1 MYLFNII
8 KKIHN
13 IILMFNIILFLIHP
27 TIVLLSNYLKKN
39 KKKINL
45 IFDLD
50 NTLIIS
56 MEKNK
61 YSNLNIS
68 HKPTILNLRSTLIST
83 TRVVWVRPMVS
94 TVLYLLDKFTNIYLY
109 THAEKTYADNILL
122 QLNIDE
128 YFVDCRY
135 REDNID
141 TKDINKF
148 FPDIDK
154 IEELKRNLSKI
165 KKYSRL
171 DKLSKDMINE
181 IYKTKKKL
189 DKTLQKYLK
198 AQDDFISKSILID
211 DLITN
216 NCLGQEI
223 YHIKYFYCGM
233 EYDIE
238 LLKLL
243 LYMFYRNY
251 ISS

>member
-1 MYLFNII
+1 
-8 KKIHN
+8 
-13 IILMFNIILFLIHP
+13 MFNIILFLIHP

-61 YSNLNIS
+61 YLNLNIS
-68 HKPTILNLRSTLIST
+68 HKPTILNLRSSLISS

-94 TVLYLLDKFTNIYLY
+94 TVLYLLNKFTNIYLY

-128 YFVDCRY
+128 YFKDCRY

-141 TKDINKF
+141 TKDIITF
-148 FPDIDK
+148 FPEIDK
-154 IEELKRNLSKI
+154 IEELNKNLSKL
-165 KKYSRL
+165 KKYNRI
-171 DKLSKDMINE
+171 DKLSQEMKDE
-181 IYKTKKKL
+181 IYKIKFKL
-189 DKTLQKYLK
+189 DKSLKKYLK
-198 AQDDFISKSILID
+198 LQDEFLSKSILID
-211 DLITN
+211 DLKTN

-243 LYMFYRNY
+243 IYMFYRNY
-251 ISS
+251 IRS

>member
-1 MYLFNII
+1 MFNII

-61 YSNLNIS
+61 YLNLNIS
-68 HKPTILNLRSTLIST
+68 HKPTILNLRSSLIST
-83 TRVVWVRPMVS
+83 TRVVWARPMVS
-94 TVLYLLDKFTNIYLY
+94 TVLYLLNKFTNIYLY

-128 YFVDCRY
+128 YFKDCRY

-141 TKDINKF
+141 TKDIITF
-148 FPDIDK
+148 FPEIDK
-154 IEELKRNLSKI
+154 IEELNKNLSKL
-165 KKYSRL
+165 KKYNRI
-171 DKLSKDMINE
+171 DKISQEMKDK
-181 IYKTKKKL
+181 IYKTKLKL
-189 DKTLQKYLK
+189 EKSLKKYLK
-198 AQDDFISKSILID
+198 LQDEFLSKSILID
-211 DLITN
+211 DLKTN

-243 LYMFYRNY
+243 IYMFYRNY
-251 ISS
+251 IRS

>member
-1 MYLFNII
+1 
-8 KKIHN
+8 
-13 IILMFNIILFLIHP
+13 MFNIILFLIHP

-39 KKKINL
+39 KKKINV

-68 HKPTILNLRSTLIST
+68 HKPTILNLRSSLIST
-83 TRVVWVRPMVS
+83 TRVVWARPMVS
-94 TVLYLLDKFTNIYLY
+94 TVLYLLNKFTNIYLY

-128 YFVDCRY
+128 YFKDCRY

-141 TKDINKF
+141 TKDIITF
-148 FPDIDK
+148 FPEIDK
-154 IEELKRNLSKI
+154 IEELNKNLSKL
-165 KKYSRL
+165 KKYNRI
-171 DKLSKDMINE
+171 DKISQEMKDK
-181 IYKTKKKL
+181 IYKTKLKL
-189 DKTLQKYLK
+189 EKSLKKYLK
-198 AQDDFISKSILID
+198 LQDEFLSKSILID
-211 DLITN
+211 DLKTN
-216 NCLGQEI
+216 NCLDQEI

-243 LYMFYRNY
+243 IYMFYRNY
-251 ISS
+251 IRS

>member
-1 MYLFNII
+1 MFNII

-61 YSNLNIS
+61 YLNLNIS
-68 HKPTILNLRSTLIST
+68 HKPTILNLRSSLISS

-94 TVLYLLDKFTNIYLY
+94 TVLYLLNKFTNIYLY

-128 YFVDCRY
+128 YFKDCRY

-141 TKDINKF
+141 TKDIITF
-148 FPDIDK
+148 FPEIDK
-154 IEELKRNLSKI
+154 IEELNKNLSKL
-165 KKYSRL
+165 KKYNRI
-171 DKLSKDMINE
+171 DKLSQEMKDE
-181 IYKTKKKL
+181 IYKIKFKL
-189 DKTLQKYLK
+189 DKSLKKYLK
-198 AQDDFISKSILID
+198 LQDEFLSKSILID
-211 DLITN
+211 DLKTN

-243 LYMFYRNY
+243 IYMFYRNY
-251 ISS
+251 IRS

>member
-1 MYLFNII
+1 
-8 KKIHN
+8 
-13 IILMFNIILFLIHP
+13 MFNIILFLIHP

-61 YSNLNIS
+61 YLNLNIS
-68 HKPTILNLRSTLIST
+68 HKPTILNLRSSLISS

-94 TVLYLLDKFTNIYLY
+94 TVLYLLNKFTNIYLY

-128 YFVDCRY
+128 YFKDCRY

-141 TKDINKF
+141 TKDIITF
-148 FPDIDK
+148 FPEIDK
-154 IEELKRNLSKI
+154 IEELNKNLSKL
-165 KKYSRL
+165 KKYNRI
-171 DKLSKDMINE
+171 DKISQEMKDK
-181 IYKTKKKL
+181 IYKTKFKL
-189 DKTLQKYLK
+189 DKSLKKYLK
-198 AQDDFISKSILID
+198 LQDEFLSKSILID
-211 DLITN
+211 DLKTN
-216 NCLGQEI
+216 NCLDQEI

-243 LYMFYRNY
+243 IYMFYRNY
-251 ISS
+251 IRS

>member
-1 MYLFNII
+1 MFNII

-61 YSNLNIS
+61 YLNLNIS
-68 HKPTILNLRSTLIST
+68 HKPTILNLRSSLISS

-94 TVLYLLDKFTNIYLY
+94 TVLYLLNKFTNIYLY

-128 YFVDCRY
+128 YFKDCRY

-141 TKDINKF
+141 TKDIITF
-148 FPDIDK
+148 FPEIDK
-154 IEELKRNLSKI
+154 IEELNKNLSKL
-165 KKYSRL
+165 KKYNRI
-171 DKLSKDMINE
+171 DKISQEMKDE
-181 IYKTKKKL
+181 IYKTKLKL
-189 DKTLQKYLK
+189 EKSLKKYLK
-198 AQDDFISKSILID
+198 LQDEFLSKSILID
-211 DLITN
+211 DLKTN

-243 LYMFYRNY
+243 IYMFYRNY
-251 ISS
+251 IRS

>member
-1 MYLFNII
+1 MFNII

-61 YSNLNIS
+61 YLNLNIS
-68 HKPTILNLRSTLIST
+68 HKPTILNLRSSLISS

-94 TVLYLLDKFTNIYLY
+94 TVLYLLNKFTNIYLY

-128 YFVDCRY
+128 YFKDCRY

-141 TKDINKF
+141 TKDIITF
-148 FPDIDK
+148 FPEIDK
-154 IEELKRNLSKI
+154 IEELNKNLSKL
-165 KKYSRL
+165 KKYNRI
-171 DKLSKDMINE
+171 DKISQEMKDK
-181 IYKTKKKL
+181 IYKTKLKL
-189 DKTLQKYLK
+189 EKSLKKYLK
-198 AQDDFISKSILID
+198 LQDEFLSKSILID
-211 DLITN
+211 DLKTN
-216 NCLGQEI
+216 NCLDQEI

-243 LYMFYRNY
+243 IYMFYRNY
-251 ISS
+251 IRS

>member
-61 YSNLNIS
+61 YLNLNIS
-68 HKPTILNLRSTLIST
+68 HKPTILNLRSSLISS

-94 TVLYLLDKFTNIYLY
+94 TVLYLLNKFTNIYLY

-128 YFVDCRY
+128 YFKDCRY

-141 TKDINKF
+141 TKDIITF
-148 FPDIDK
+148 FPEIDK
-154 IEELKRNLSKI
+154 IEELNKNLSKL
-165 KKYSRL
+165 KKYNRI
-171 DKLSKDMINE
+171 DKLSQEMKDE
-181 IYKTKKKL
+181 IYKIKFKL
-189 DKTLQKYLK
+189 DKSLKKYLK
-198 AQDDFISKSILID
+198 LQDEFLSKSILID
-211 DLITN
+211 DLKTN

-243 LYMFYRNY
+243 IYMFYRNY
-251 ISS
+251 IRS

>member
-1 MYLFNII
+1 
-8 KKIHN
+8 
-13 IILMFNIILFLIHP
+13 MFNIILFLIHP
-27 TIVLLSNYLKKN
+27 TIALLSNYLKKN

-68 HKPTILNLRSTLIST
+68 HKPTILNLKSTIMST
-83 TRVVWVRPMVS
+83 TRVVWARPMVS
-94 TVLYLLDKFTNIYLY
+94 TVLYLLDKFTNMYLY

-128 YFVDCRY
+128 YFIDCRY

-154 IEELKRNLSKI
+154 IEELNRDLSKI
-165 KKYSRL
+165 KKYSRI
-171 DKLSKDMINE
+171 DKLSKEMINE
-181 IYKTKKKL
+181 IYKAKKKL
-189 DKTLQKYLK
+189 EKTLKKYLK
-198 AQDDFISKSILID
+198 LQDEFISKSILID

-243 LYMFYRNY
+243 IYMFYRNY

>member
-1 MYLFNII
+1 MFNII

-61 YSNLNIS
+61 YLNLNIS
-68 HKPTILNLRSTLIST
+68 HKPTILNLRSSLISS

-94 TVLYLLDKFTNIYLY
+94 TVLYLLNKFTNIYLY

-128 YFVDCRY
+128 YFKDCRY

-141 TKDINKF
+141 TKDIITF
-148 FPDIDK
+148 FPEIDK
-154 IEELKRNLSKI
+154 IEELNKNLSKL
-165 KKYSRL
+165 KKYNRI
-171 DKLSKDMINE
+171 DKISQEMKDK
-181 IYKTKKKL
+181 IYKTKLKL
-189 DKTLQKYLK
+189 EKSLKKYLK
-198 AQDDFISKSILID
+198 LQDEFLSKSILID
-211 DLITN
+211 DLKTN

-243 LYMFYRNY
+243 IYMFYRNY
-251 ISS
+251 IRS

>member
-1 MYLFNII
+1 MFNII

-50 NTLIIS
+50 NTLIMS

-61 YSNLNIS
+61 YLNLNIS
-68 HKPTILNLRSTLIST
+68 HKPSIIHLRSSLLSNI
-83 TRVVWVRPMVS
+83 RVVWTRPMVS
-94 TVLYLLDKFTNIYLY
+94 TVLYLLHKFTNMYLY

-128 YFVDCRY
+128 YFIDCKY
-135 REDNID
+135 REDNIN
-141 TKDINKF
+141 TKDIIKF
-148 FPDIDK
+148 FPEIDK
-154 IEELKRNLSKI
+154 IEEFKKNLLKL
-165 KKYSRL
+165 KKYSRI
-171 DKLSKDMINE
+171 DNLSQEIKDE
-181 IYKTKKKL
+181 IYKTKLKL
-189 DKTLQKYLK
+189 EKSLKKYLK
-198 AQDDFISKSILID
+198 LQDEFLSKSILID
-211 DLITN
+211 DLKTN

-243 LYMFYRNY
+243 IYMFYRNY
-251 ISS
+251 IRA

>member
-1 MYLFNII
+1 
-8 KKIHN
+8 
-13 IILMFNIILFLIHP
+13 MFNIILFLIHP
-27 TIVLLSNYLKKN
+27 TIFLLSNYLKKN

-61 YSNLNIS
+61 YLNLNIS
-68 HKPTILNLRSTLIST
+68 HKPTILNLRSSLISS

-94 TVLYLLDKFTNIYLY
+94 TVLYLLNKFTNIYLY

-128 YFVDCRY
+128 YFKDCRY

-141 TKDINKF
+141 TKDIITF
-148 FPDIDK
+148 FPEIDK
-154 IEELKRNLSKI
+154 IEELNKNLSKL
-165 KKYSRL
+165 KKYNRI
-171 DKLSKDMINE
+171 DKLSQEMKDE
-181 IYKTKKKL
+181 IYKIKFKL
-189 DKTLQKYLK
+189 DKSLKKYLK
-198 AQDDFISKSILID
+198 LQDEFLSKSILID
-211 DLITN
+211 DLKTN

-243 LYMFYRNY
+243 IYMFYRNY
-251 ISS
+251 IRS

>member
-1 MYLFNII
+1 
-8 KKIHN
+8 
-13 IILMFNIILFLIHP
+13 MFNIILFLIHP

-61 YSNLNIS
+61 YLNLNIS
-68 HKPTILNLRSTLIST
+68 HKPTILNLRSSLIST
-83 TRVVWVRPMVS
+83 TRVVWARPMVS
-94 TVLYLLDKFTNIYLY
+94 TVLYLLNKFTNIYLY

-128 YFVDCRY
+128 YFKDCRY

-141 TKDINKF
+141 TKDIITF
-148 FPDIDK
+148 FPEIDK
-154 IEELKRNLSKI
+154 IEELNKNLSKL
-165 KKYSRL
+165 KKYNRIDNLSQEIK
-171 DKLSKDMINE
+171 DK

-198 AQDDFISKSILID
+198 AQDEFISKSILID
-211 DLITN
+211 DLKTN

-243 LYMFYRNY
+243 IYMFYRNY
-251 ISS
+251 IRS